1 VPEPL
6 RAAHEALKRRL
17 QAERLRYAEI
27 VADLSGEPGAP
38 RPPRDQLERELAD
51 AREYI
56 TSLES
61 ALREKEDELARV
73 YAEIERLSGGR

>member
-1 VPEPL
+1 MARDL

-17 QAERLRYAEI
+17 NAERLRYAEM

-38 RPPRDQLERELAD
+38 RGELERELSD

-56 TSLES
+56 ASLES
-61 ALREKEDELARV
+61 ALREKEEELARV
-73 YAEIERLSGGR
+73 YAEIQRLSGGR